1 MLFLR
6 LRAPAVLAVLAV
18 STGCIGLNPRA
29 RPRPSYVAQSVTI
42 GSATN
47 LALTPA
53 VVFQDGTGSLSY
65 HAPTYADLP
74 ARVEVRDVQ
83 GRACESGLQVPW
95 GVLTQPSTPWLDGLS
110 ASIGWGDS
118 GYQRALRDAANQVA
132 PDALL
137 YDVRAD
143 LQTVNVLSIWRQ
155 ACIVVTASAVT
166 RLPDDDAPLTSPAA
180 SSETAETRPTRA
192 DVGAGAA
199 APTHGTQN
207 QAGAGAKSARTF
219 VPPAGGAPPTGV
231 PVTPPLAPV
240 APPPA
245 DPKAR

>member
-1 MLFLR
+1 MLGLR
-6 LRAPAVLAVLAV
+6 LRAPAVLAVLAA
-18 STGCIGLNPRA
+18 STGCIGLHPRA

-166 RLPDDDAPLTSPAA
+166 RLPTDDAALTTPAA
-180 SSETAETRPTRA
+180 
-192 DVGAGAA
+192 AA
-199 APTHGTQN
+199 AADATAPPKDAPN
-207 QAGAGAKSARTF
+207 EAAASAKAARAP
-219 VPPAGGAPPTGV
+219 VPPAGTAPPTNV
-231 PVTPPLAPV
+231 PVTQPLAPA
-240 APPPA
+240 APSPA